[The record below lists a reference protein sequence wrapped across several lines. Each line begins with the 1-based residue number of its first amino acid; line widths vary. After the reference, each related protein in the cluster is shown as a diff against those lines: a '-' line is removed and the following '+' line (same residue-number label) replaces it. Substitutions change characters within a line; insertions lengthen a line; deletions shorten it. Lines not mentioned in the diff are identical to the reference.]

1 MWFPRNISIRS
12 KVTLVVLATCGVSL
26 LVACVA
32 LFAFQLLNFQRSFKS
47 DLSALAEIVANN
59 STAAVAFDDPPAAQE
74 ILSALKAKPHIVG
87 ATIADKNG
95 SVFAQ
100 FGQNEDGAALQRFP
114 ADNGFAFDRSYLLH
128 SQPILLDNQRIGMLY
143 LRSDYRG
150 VYIALLK
157 LYSGILA
164 LILLV
169 SFLLALLISSRLQ
182 RFISEP
188 ILRLVDTAKVI
199 AEKKDY
205 SVRARKGDQDEIG
218 VFTDAFNQMLSQIE
232 EQDAA
237 LQRAQETLSDQ
248 VLKLQH
254 EIAERE
260 RAETDLAEAHSQL
273 VETSRQAGMA
283 EVATGVLHNVGNV
296 LTSMNVSATLV
307 SDRVRQSKAQNLIKA
322 AMLLREHATHLEEF
336 LTRDPKGK
344 VLLDYLPNLAAHL
357 GEERE
362 EILKELAL
370 LTKNLDHI
378 KDVVA
383 MQQDY
388 AKFSGLIEPV
398 SIAALVDD
406 AVQINAAS
414 FNRHGIEVERQ
425 YADVPLVAIDKHKAL
440 QILVNLMRN
449 AKYAMQER
457 RHGKRQLTLGIEP
470 LGVDR
475 VRVSVQDN
483 GVGIAPENLVR
494 IFSHGFTT
502 KREGHGFGLHSC
514 ALAAKEMGGALF
526 AQSDGEGKGATF
538 VLELPIARNSDG
550 Q

>member
-1 MWFPRNISIRS
+1 MWFPRNIPIRS
-12 KVTLVVLATCGVSL
+12 KVTLVVLVTCGASL

-32 LFAFQLLNFQRSFKS
+32 LFAFQLLNFQRSFMS

-59 STAAVAFDDPPAAQE
+59 STAAVTFDDPAAAQE

-87 ATIADKNG
+87 ASITDKNG
-95 SVFAQ
+95 AVFAQ
-100 FGQNEDGAALQRFP
+100 FGQGDDSTTLQRFP
-114 ADNGFAFDRSYLLH
+114 SDNGFAFDRSYLLH
-128 SQPILLDNQRIGMLY
+128 SQPIILDNQQIGMLY
-143 LRSDYRG
+143 LRSDYRS
-150 VYIALLK
+150 VYLGLLK

-164 LILLV
+164 LVLVV
-169 SFLLALLISSRLQ
+169 SFLLALVISSRLQ

-188 ILRLVDTAKVI
+188 ILRLVNTARII

-205 SVRARKGDQDEIG
+205 SVRANKGDQDEIG
-218 VFTDAFNQMLSQIE
+218 VFTDAFNQMLSEIQ

-254 EIAERE
+254 EIAERK
-260 RAETDLAEAHSQL
+260 RAETNLAEAHSQL

-307 SDRVRQSKAQNLIKA
+307 SDRVRQSKAENLIKA
-322 AMLLREHATHLEEF
+322 AMLLREHAAHLEEF

-344 VLLDYLPNLAAHL
+344 VLLDYLPNIGAHL
-357 GEERE
+357 TQERG
-362 EILKELAL
+362 EILKELEL

-378 KDVVA
+378 KDVVS

-388 AKFSGLIEPV
+388 AKFSGIIEPV
-398 SIAALVDD
+398 SIAELIDD
-406 AVQINAAS
+406 ASQINEAVFA
-414 FNRHGIEVERQ
+414 RHGIKVVRK
-425 YADVPLVAIDKHKAL
+425 YAKVPAVAVDKHKVL

-449 AKYAMQER
+449 AKYAMDQQGRNDR
-457 RHGKRQLTLGIEP
+457 RLTLRVEP
-470 LGVDR
+470 VGSDR
-475 VRVSVQDN
+475 VRVTVRDT

-502 KREGHGFGLHSC
+502 KRDGHGFGLHSC

-538 VLELPIARNSDG
+538 ILELPIARNG
-550 Q
+550 

>member
-1 MWFPRNISIRS
+1 MWFPRNIPIRS
-12 KVTLVVLATCGVSL
+12 KVTLVVLVTCGASL

-32 LFAFQLLNFQRSFKS
+32 LFAFQLLNFQRSFKT

-59 STAAVAFDDPPAAQE
+59 STAAVTFDDPPAAQE
-74 ILSALKAKPHIVG
+74 ILSALKAKPHIVS
-87 ATIADKNG
+87 ATITSKDGAL
-95 SVFAQ
+95 FAQ
-100 FGQNEDGAALQRFP
+100 FGQGEDASSLQHFP
-114 ADNGFAFDRSYLLH
+114 HDNGFAFDRSYLLH
-128 SQPILLDNQRIGMLY
+128 SQPIVLNNQQIGMLY

-150 VYIALLK
+150 VYLGLLK

-164 LILLV
+164 LVLLV

-182 RFISEP
+182 RFISDP
-188 ILRLVDTAKVI
+188 ILRLVTTARVI
-199 AEKKDY
+199 ADKKDY
-205 SVRARKGDQDEIG
+205 SVRAKKGDQDEIG

-237 LQRAQETLSDQ
+237 LQRAHQTLSDQ

-254 EIAERE
+254 EISERK
-260 RAETDLAEAHSQL
+260 RAEMDLAEAHTQL

-307 SDRVRQSKAQNLIKA
+307 SDRVRQSKAENLIKA
-322 AMLLREHATHLEEF
+322 AMLLREHAEHLEEF
-336 LTRDPKGK
+336 LTGDPKGK
-344 VLLDYLPNLAAHL
+344 ILLDYLPNLGTHL
-357 GEERE
+357 SEERV
-362 EILKELAL
+362 EILKELQL

-388 AKFSGLIEPV
+388 AKFSGIIEPV

-406 AVQINAAS
+406 AVQINAAA
-414 FNRHGIEVERQ
+414 FIRHGIQVIREYAEVP
-425 YADVPLVAIDKHKAL
+425 VVAIDKHKAL

-449 AKYAMQER
+449 AKYAMEEQPR
-457 RHGKRQLTLGIEP
+457 RKRRLVLRIEP
-470 LGVDR
+470 LGRDH
-475 VRVSVQDN
+475 VRVSVKDN
-483 GVGIAPENLVR
+483 GVGIAQENLVR

-502 KREGHGFGLHSC
+502 KRDGHGFGLHSC
-514 ALAAKEMGGALF
+514 ALAAKEMDGELY
-526 AQSDGEGKGATF
+526 AQSEGPGTGATF
-538 VLELPIARNSDG
+538 ILELPIARASRS
-550 Q
+550 